1 MGGKPTGI
9 VEKYE
14 LWPHVR
20 SGATPVGWNR
30 ENGLNVVMVR
40 HPRFKV
46 AMAVIT
52 AILTFPLPLTSSWSS
67 AFASRVSLQ
76 PLIVMRVPSSG
87 VLYVLGNTGCVTSS
101 CVHLVRTN
109 DALSSYTT
117 LALPPVSSVRGV
129 PSGSLGQMV
138 FATAHDGYAL
148 DEVNGVTTL
157 YVTHDGARS
166 WHRQVVSNDLTI
178 SDLAASESTVYV
190 VAMRCAKQG
199 NGNMGCTHYELFR
212 TDLAAKHWTAT
223 SIPNGDA
230 SPWDF
235 MGKPAV
241 FDNKIWISEQ
251 TRTALLVS
259 SKDGGKSFKSHRVPI
274 MSSVAGCSLG
284 ATSATSL
291 WAECPTGMMASFFFS
306 SDAGRSWRSVLG
318 PQDPQF
324 AGTGGGAFDPV
335 SPDLA
340 YIDFGQT
347 PRTNNVFRVSTARRE
362 LMAVGTLTCP
372 EVLSMVFTS
381 RENGLALCS
390 DFRRTHFERSTDGGV
405 HWRRF
410 VLR

>member
-1 MGGKPTGI
+1 M
-9 VEKYE
+9 VER
-14 LWPHVR
+14 VR
-20 SGATPVGWNR
+20 
-30 ENGLNVVMVR
+30 
-40 HPRFKV
+40 V
-46 AMAVIT
+46 AKA
-52 AILTFPLPLTSSWSS
+52 
-67 AFASRVSLQ
+67 LQ
-76 PLIVMRVPSSG
+76 PLMVMGVPSSG

-101 CVHLVRTN
+101 CLHLVRTN

-129 PSGSLGQMV
+129 PSESLGQMV

-178 SDLAASESTVYV
+178 SDLAASVSTVYV
-190 VAMRCAKQG
+190 VAKRCAKQV
-199 NGNMGCTHYELFR
+199 NGNTGCTHYELFR
-212 TDLAAKHWTAT
+212 TDLAAKRWTAT

-235 MGKPAV
+235 IGTPAV
-241 FDNKIWISEQ
+241 FDNTIWISEQ

-259 SKDGGKSFKSHRVPI
+259 SKDGGKSFKSRPVPSL
-274 MSSVAGCSLG
+274 SSVAGCSLS

-318 PQDPQF
+318 PHDPHF

-347 PRTNNVFRVSTARRE
+347 RRTNNVFRVSTARRE

-381 RENGLALCS
+381 RENELALCS
-390 DFRRTHFERSTDGGV
+390 DFRHTHFERSTDGGA

-410 VLR
+410 KLR